1 MLLLSAEDVRAV
13 LDADAVIAAVEDSL
27 AQEAQGRARTPAR
40 TTFDVE
46 HGWFRVMPGALLGG
60 DGRPVVGA
68 KVMHLA
74 VGHGISYLLLLYDEP
89 TGELLALMDASVLTQ
104 ARTGAVSAV
113 FARRMFPGGVPVAG
127 MYGTGFEARGQ
138 LEMIARAIRVGRVR
152 AYSPNAE
159 RRAAFAREMTERL
172 ASPVEAVGQ
181 PEGAAAGAP
190 LVVLATRSRHPV
202 VEGRWFAPSAVL
214 LSVGSTRPELREL
227 DPQTIARAGRV
238 IVDHKAQSLA
248 ESGDLRAALAA
259 GALAEDNVLELS
271 RVLAHEVPAAV
282 GPQALTIFKP
292 SGTAAQDL
300 AVGRVV
306 YERCRAAG
314 RGRNIEGLLT
324 PKVR

>member
-1 MLLLSAEDVRAV
+1 MLLLTAEDVRAV
-13 LDADAVIAAVEDSL
+13 LDPEAAIAAVEESL
-27 AQEAQGRARTPAR
+27 AQEAKGRARTPAR

-60 DGRPVVGA
+60 DGRSVVGA

-74 VGHGISYLLLLYDEP
+74 RGHGISYLLLLYDEP

-104 ARTGAVSAV
+104 VRTGAVSAV
-113 FARRMFPGGVPVAG
+113 FARRMLPDGVPVAG

-138 LEMIARAIRVGRVR
+138 LQMITRAIRVGRAR

-172 ASPVEAVGQ
+172 GLQVDAVGE
-181 PEGAAAGAP
+181 PRAAAENAP
-190 LVVLATRSRHPV
+190 LVVLATRSQQPV
-202 VEGRWFAPSAVL
+202 VEANWFAPDAVV
-214 LSVGSTRPELREL
+214 LSVGSTRPELREVGP
-227 DPQTIARAGRV
+227 DTIARAGRV

-248 ESGDLRAALAA
+248 ESGDLLAALAA
-259 GALAEDNVLELS
+259 GALAEDNVMELS
-271 RVLAHEVPAAV
+271 RVLAGEISPRI
-282 GPQALTIFKP
+282 GPHALTIFKP

-300 AVGRVV
+300 AVARAV

-314 RGRNIEGLLT
+314 RGRSIETFMT
-324 PKVR
+324 PKPR